1 MKPLVT
7 CEEKMSSK
15 DFPYEGD
22 IWIVKFEK
30 LKEFSKP
37 FRPCIVVSNDFQ
49 NQFDDKIVVVP
60 ATADE
65 IEKIRV
71 FEVFI
76 ENTEATGLEKP
87 SKVLCSYPHTIYKK
101 LRLVGEKRIGVAS
114 PEIMKKIKVA
124 LRIVL
129 NLGK

>member
-1 MKPLVT
+1 
-7 CEEKMSSK
+7 MSSK
-15 DFPYEGD
+15 NFPREGD

-37 FRPCIVVSNDFQ
+37 FRPCIVVSNDLQ
-49 NQFDDKIVVVP
+49 NEFDDKIIVAP

-65 IEKIRV
+65 IEKIRT

-76 ENTEATGLEKP
+76 ENTKTTGLEKP

-101 LRLVGEKRIGVAS
+101 LRLMGEKRIGVVS
-114 PEIMKKIKVA
+114 PEIMEKVKKA
-124 LRIVL
+124 LKIVL
-129 NLGK
+129 NLGE